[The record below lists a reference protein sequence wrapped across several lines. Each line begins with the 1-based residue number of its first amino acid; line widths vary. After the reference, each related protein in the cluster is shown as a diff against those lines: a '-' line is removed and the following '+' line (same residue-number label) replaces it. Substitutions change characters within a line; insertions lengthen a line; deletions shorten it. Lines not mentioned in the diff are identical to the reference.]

1 MEKNES
7 NNIIQSNA
15 TKMSLKSEN
24 INCKIFISFFL
35 HASKVFF
42 FSEELKETLEAF
54 PPSPPHV

>member
-24 INCKIFISFFL
+24 INCKDYIYFILS
-35 HASKVFF
+35 SCK
-42 FSEELKETLEAF
+42 
-54 PPSPPHV
+54 